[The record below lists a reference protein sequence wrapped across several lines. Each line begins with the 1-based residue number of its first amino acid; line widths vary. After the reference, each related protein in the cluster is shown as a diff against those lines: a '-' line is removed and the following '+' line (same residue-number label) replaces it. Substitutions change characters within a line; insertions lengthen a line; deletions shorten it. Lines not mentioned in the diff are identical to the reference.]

1 LSLAD
6 SSLWSLTTAQL
17 RDHASSVQPTP
28 GGGSVS
34 IITATLGLALVHK
47 GVSVSLKRSAS
58 DPARHQKLV
67 GLSRKLA
74 ALTDT
79 LSAFADSDSSAFES
93 YMQARLLPHAT
104 DLETTARDTAMQT
117 GLLRSTEVPLESAAA
132 MVQGLSLAEEVV
144 ELADGHVLSDI
155 LSGSL
160 LLHASVN
167 AVLLSVDANL
177 DDIADAEQREKMRE
191 LRVDLE
197 CEAALRMEAVD
208 SKFSQP

>member
-1 LSLAD
+1 LSLTD
-6 SSLWSLTTAQL
+6 PSLWTLTTAQL
-17 RDHASSVQPTP
+17 RDHVASVKPTP

-47 GVSVSLKRSAS
+47 GVSVSLKRSAD
-58 DPARHQKLV
+58 DPARHQQLVDLSAKLTP
-67 GLSRKLA
+67 
-74 ALTDT
+74 LTDT
-79 LSAFADSDSSAFES
+79 LSAFADADSSAFES
-93 YMQARLLPHAT
+93 YMQARSLPRAT
-104 DLETTARDTAMQT
+104 DLEATARDAAMQA
-117 GLLRSTEVPLESAAA
+117 GLLRSTEVPLDSAAA
-132 MVQGLSLAEEVV
+132 MVQALSLAEEVV

-177 DDIADAEQREKMRE
+177 DGIGDAEERERMRE

-197 CEAALRMEAVD
+197 CEAALCMEAVD
-208 SKFSQP
+208 RKFSQP

>member
-17 RDHASSVQPTP
+17 RDHVASVKPTP

-34 IITATLGLALVHK
+34 IVTATLGLALVHK

-58 DPARHQKLV
+58 DPIRHRKLV
-67 GLSRKLA
+67 DLNAKLT
-74 ALTDT
+74 ALTNT
-79 LSAFADSDSSAFES
+79 LSAFADADSSAFES
-93 YMQARLLPHAT
+93 YMQARSLPHAT
-104 DLETTARDTAMQT
+104 DLEAIARNAAMQT

-132 MVQGLSLAEEVV
+132 MVQGLSVAEEVV
-144 ELADGHVLSDI
+144 ELADGYVLSDI

-167 AVLLSVDANL
+167 AVLLSADANL
-177 DDIADAEQREKMRE
+177 DGIADAEQREMMSD

-208 SKFSQP
+208 RKFSQP